1 MKSAQSLAVLI
12 SLLLGSAAI
21 ACGGQPAEAKS
32 PAPSNDEPGAPN
44 VPWAQKT
51 RAQRQDYM
59 GLVVF
64 PTMKNVFQKFDP
76 KGFADF
82 KCQTCHG
89 DNMKEVDFKM
99 PNSLYALP
107 AHDTWQAALDY
118 DADTA
123 KFMGEQVLPKMTELL
138 DQKPFDPQT
147 GKGFRCLNCH
157 PTE

>member
-1 MKSAQSLAVLI
+1 
-12 SLLLGSAAI
+12 
-21 ACGGQPAEAKS
+21 
-32 PAPSNDEPGAPN
+32 
-44 VPWAQKT
+44 
-51 RAQRQDYM
+51 M

-64 PTMKNVFQKFDP
+64 PTMKGLFQKFDP

-99 PNSLYALP
+99 PNSLFALP
-107 AHDTWQAALDY
+107 AHNTWQAALDY

-138 DQKPFDPQT
+138 DQKPFDEHT